1 MDLIAYLLSM
11 GLDRPAAALCALS
24 GAFAALV
31 LPGIALCSVME
42 RRAAHRACPVSRATP
57 RGATRLNPGQP

>member
-42 RRAAHRACPVSRATP
+42 RRAAHRPCAAP